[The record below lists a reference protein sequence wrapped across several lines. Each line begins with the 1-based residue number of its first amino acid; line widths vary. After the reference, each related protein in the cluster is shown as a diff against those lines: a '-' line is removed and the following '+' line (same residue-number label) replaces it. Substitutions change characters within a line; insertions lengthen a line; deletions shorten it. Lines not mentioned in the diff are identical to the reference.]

1 MDNPISPQTIEA
13 RARAAEW
20 LGGGEVG
27 ARISSMD
34 WAKTKLGP
42 LEHWPGSLK
51 TLLGVMLGSR
61 FPMLLWWG
69 PELLHFYND
78 AVLPILSDKHPGA
91 LGAPAAQVWTEAW
104 AVAGPM
110 AASIQAGGPATW
122 AEDLQLFIHRAGIAE
137 ESYFTFSFSPAPD
150 EGRVGGVLI
159 TVQETTAKVRS
170 GRQIRMLHELAAG
183 ASNTKCEED
192 AYRVSMQ
199 VLGGNELDLPF
210 ALLYTVHPDE
220 GAARLAGA
228 SGWAEYGGPAKPAE
242 VSLAGGVGGD
252 GGWPLAEVVKSGQ
265 AAIVDGLARRFGP
278 LPEGRWNGR
287 PERAIAIPLCH
298 AGQSTPYAVLIC
310 GIGPHRPFDEWYQT
324 FFRATAD
331 QVMAAVEHAGAY
343 DQERRRAEALA
354 EIDRVKT
361 SFFSNVSHEFRTP
374 LTLIL
379 GPLEDVLREGRLPE
393 PYHGQIETAYR
404 NGLRL
409 LKLVNVL
416 LDFSRIEAGRAH
428 ALYQPTDLAS
438 LTMELAGSFQSA
450 AARAG
455 LSLVVDCEQL
465 PEPVY
470 VDHEMWEKI
479 VLNLLS
485 NAFKH
490 TFEGGIAVRLAW
502 RDGARL
508 TVEDSG
514 VGIAAEE
521 IPRLFNRFHRVKGS
535 ASRTH
540 EGTGIGLSLVRELV
554 QAHGGLIQV
563 ESEPGKGTR
572 FIVTLPAGAA
582 HLPPERVTA
591 ASDATAPKGA
601 VAYVQEVLHWLA
613 PTPASGPAAD
623 TPLNVSAPAGARARI
638 LWADDNADMRRYVTR
653 LLGASYEV
661 IEVADGEAALAAI
674 RSAPPDLVLSDVMM
688 PGLDGF
694 GLLKALRADERTRRI
709 PVILLSARAGEESS
723 FESLDAGA
731 DDYLIKPFSTREL
744 LARVRAH
751 LDLARRRRE
760 WESQLEQKVTER
772 TADLAAATR
781 RLTAENARREAAERR
796 LRTAY
801 DDLRRTQRTVLQQ
814 ERLRALGQMASGIAH
829 DIDNAISPA
838 ALYVE
843 NLLESDPALSPRARQ
858 YLPVVLRAIG
868 DVEATVDR
876 MREFYRTREHEATL
890 ISVDL
895 NDLIEQTIELTRARW
910 SDMPLKKGIVI
921 TVVKELGTGLPPVL
935 GIESEIRMALT
946 NLIFNAVD
954 AMPQGGT
961 LTLRTREMP
970 AVQDP
975 DRRLHPQPSVC
986 VEMADTGM
994 GMDEKTCG
1002 QCLEPFFTTKG
1013 ERGTGLGL
1021 AMVYGAVRRHDAEI
1035 RIESAPDRGTTVRIT
1050 FPVPIMARAEPAL
1063 ASAQPI
1069 EAAPRRLRILVIDDD
1084 PLVLK
1089 SLSDTLEAEGHVVAI
1104 AADSRHG
1111 VDTFRRAQ
1119 PTEPFSA
1126 VITDLGM
1133 PHLDGYGV
1141 AKVVKETSPMTP
1153 VILLTGWGRRLDS
1166 ERDMP
1171 PNVDRLLAKP
1181 PKLRELR
1188 AVLAEC
1194 CAGRER
1200 GRGGADGLDSA
1211 SQG

>member
-1 MDNPISPQTIEA
+1 M
-13 RARAAEW
+13 
-20 LGGGEVG
+20 
-27 ARISSMD
+27 
-34 WAKTKLGP
+34 
-42 LEHWPGSLK
+42 
-51 TLLGVMLGSR
+51 
-61 FPMLLWWG
+61 
-69 PELLHFYND
+69 
-78 AVLPILSDKHPGA
+78 
-91 LGAPAAQVWTEAW
+91 
-104 AVAGPM
+104 
-110 AASIQAGGPATW
+110 
-122 AEDLQLFIHRAGIAE
+122 
-137 ESYFTFSFSPAPD
+137 
-150 EGRVGGVLI
+150 
-159 TVQETTAKVRS
+159 
-170 GRQIRMLHELAAG
+170 
-183 ASNTKCEED
+183 
-192 AYRVSMQ
+192 
-199 VLGGNELDLPF
+199 
-210 ALLYTVHPDE
+210 
-220 GAARLAGA
+220 
-228 SGWAEYGGPAKPAE
+228 
-242 VSLAGGVGGD
+242 
-252 GGWPLAEVVKSGQ
+252 
-265 AAIVDGLARRFGP
+265 
-278 LPEGRWNGR
+278 
-287 PERAIAIPLCH
+287 
-298 AGQSTPYAVLIC
+298 
-310 GIGPHRPFDEWYQT
+310 
-324 FFRATAD
+324 
-331 QVMAAVEHAGAY
+331 
-343 DQERRRAEALA
+343 
-354 EIDRVKT
+354 
-361 SFFSNVSHEFRTP
+361 
-374 LTLIL
+374 L

-393 PYHGQIETAYR
+393 PYHGQIEIAYR
-404 NGLRL
+404 NSLRL

-438 LTMELAGSFQSA
+438 LTVDLAGNFQSA

-455 LSLVVDCEQL
+455 LSLTVDCAPLQ
-465 PEPVY
+465 EPVY
-470 VDHEMWEKI
+470 VDREMWEKI

-502 RDGARL
+502 CDGARL

-514 VGIAAEE
+514 VGIPAEE
-521 IPRLFNRFHRVKGS
+521 IPRLFNRFHRVKGG
-535 ASRTH
+535 ASHTH

-554 QAHGGLIQV
+554 QAHGGRIQV

-582 HLPPERVTA
+582 HLPPERVTV
-591 ASDATAPKGA
+591 ASDATATKGA
-601 VAYVQEVLHWLA
+601 AVYVQEVLHWLSPA
-613 PTPASGPAAD
+613 PVSGPPEAQRPAGD
-623 TPLNVSAPAGARARI
+623 ASPAVSAPAAARARI

-653 LLGASYEV
+653 LLSASYEV
-661 IEVADGEAALAAI
+661 IEVSDGEAAIEAVRGAP
-674 RSAPPDLVLSDVMM
+674 PPDLVLSDVTM
-688 PGLDGF
+688 PRLDGF

-723 FESLDAGA
+723 LEGLDAGA

-744 LARVRAH
+744 LARVRTH

-760 WESQLEQKVTER
+760 WESQLEQKVAER

-781 RLTAENARREAAERR
+781 RLTAENTRREAAERR
-796 LRTAY
+796 LQSAY

-843 NLLESDPALSPRARQ
+843 NLLESEPALSPRARQ

-895 NDLIEQTIELTRARW
+895 NDLIEQTIELTSARW
-910 SDMPLKKGIVI
+910 SDMPLKRGIVI
-921 TVVKELGTGLPPVL
+921 TVVKELGSGLPPVL

-954 AMPQGGT
+954 AMPKGGT
-961 LTLRTREMP
+961 LTLRTKEVP
-970 AVQDP
+970 AAEDA
-975 DRRLHPQPSVC
+975 DRSVHPQPSVC
-986 VEMADTGM
+986 VEVTDTGM
-994 GMDEKTCG
+994 GMDEKTSS

-1035 RIESAPDRGTTVRIT
+1035 RIESVPDRGTTVRVT
-1050 FPVPIMARAEPAL
+1050 FPIPIVARAAPAH
-1063 ASAQPI
+1063 AQPL
-1069 EAAPRRLRILVIDDD
+1069 EAPPRRLRILVIDDD

-1111 VDTFRRAQ
+1111 VDAFRRAQ
-1119 PTEPFSA
+1119 PMEPFSV

-1141 AKVVKETSPMTP
+1141 AKAVKEASPMTP
-1153 VILLTGWGRRLDS
+1153 VILLTGWGRRVDS
-1166 ERDMP
+1166 ERDTP

-1188 AVLAEC
+1188 AALAEC
-1194 CAGRER
+1194 CAARER
-1200 GRGGADGLDSA
+1200 GLDGADVLDSA